1 MIELRKTIVAEIKR
15 LAAQNDGKPLGRRA
29 FEQETGIRE
38 REWVGKI
45 WARWGDALAEA
56 GFQPNT
62 MREKSDRS
70 HLLSK
75 LAEAC
80 VHYGRMPTAAEFNL
94 IRAKLALPSYTS
106 YENNFGR
113 KDDMV
118 AALREWLVANGDEND
133 LLSKLPE
140 PQATPREAGVPR
152 RPLEGFVY
160 LLRSGRH
167 FKIGRSEQLERR
179 VKQVSV
185 ALPEA
190 VQLEHAI
197 RTDDPAGIEAYWHRR
212 FADKRANGE
221 WFALSGED
229 VRAFKK
235 RVFQ

>member
-1 MIELRKTIVAEIKR
+1 MMELRETIVEQIKR

-38 REWVGKI
+38 RDWLGKI
-45 WARWGDALAEA
+45 WARWGDALVEA
-56 GFQPNT
+56 GFEPNT
-62 MREKSDRS
+62 MRGKADRS
-70 HLLSK
+70 DLLSR
-75 LAEAC
+75 LADVCA
-80 VHYGRMPTAAEFNL
+80 HYGRMPTAAEFEL
-94 IRAKLALPSYTS
+94 VRVEKGLPSYST

-113 KDDMV
+113 EDEMV
-118 AALREWLVANGDEND
+118 AALREWLSENGDQNG
-133 LLSKLPE
+133 LLSVLPE
-140 PQATPREAGVPR
+140 VQAISREVSSPRKAA
-152 RPLEGFVY
+152 EGFVY

-167 FKIGRSEQLERR
+167 FKIGRSEDLERR

-229 VRAFKK
+229 VRAFK
-235 RVFQ
+235 RRSFQ